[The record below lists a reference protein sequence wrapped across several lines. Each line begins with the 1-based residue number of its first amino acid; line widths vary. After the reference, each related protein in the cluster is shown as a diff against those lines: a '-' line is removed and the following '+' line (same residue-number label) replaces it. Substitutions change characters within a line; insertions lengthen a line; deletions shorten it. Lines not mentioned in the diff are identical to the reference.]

1 MRMKNSKFYPALVLG
16 TICLVAALLLAGVNL
31 ITAPIIE
38 KNQNELANAALKEV
52 LPEGKNFQPIEITSD
67 YPAIVKAGYKAD
79 GGFVFK
85 MEVTGKSTGLVI
97 MCGVDTNGNVVGTK
111 VIASEETPDYAAKVF
126 PFVEGVDGKYG
137 GMDLDG
143 FDPFLVSQ
151 ATYTSQAYADAVKA
165 ALQSAIIAAG
175 GSVDTRTPEQILQ
188 DNCNA
193 ALGTTNLTYGRWFA
207 TEALVG
213 IDKTYVPENG
223 NNKQFVFV
231 IGDKFIGVNATG
243 VITAGISAEDAAK
256 ATAAYALASTSNPT
270 PITELPGAIDKQT
283 VKNAY
288 LTAHGSYVF
297 DLVGKGYYSEP
308 IEFSLSVT
316 ADGKIIDM
324 VTTSQHEDEGQGG
337 AGHADYY
344 DKWIGATIDDVVI
357 SNEKIPADTTDI
369 GAIAGSTFTSN
380 GYQKAVMAALQA
392 ATLLSGGKID
402 PVELLESKIA
412 ELAPGFV
419 NPKAVALPAGSEF
432 AKIFKAS
439 NDAGF
444 AYIYSNGEIGYLVLV
459 NATGACAVYD
469 IDGENVTN
477 AQATLAESAKTHA
490 KANQKSYDDAL
501 TKKVNNVFANAAT
514 DITTVEVNA
523 FGTLVSALTFKVDGA
538 DYYAFYSRSM
548 GYKQMDVYIVIDA
561 NGAIAKLDVKSLFF
575 DEDYF
580 PAYPEDLDQKEY
592 KENFEGITLDTWTGD
607 EAMIAGATKTSN
619 AIKQST
625 NDAFDAFGLITA
637 KGGDQQ

>member
-16 TICLVAALLLAGVNL
+16 TICLVATLLLSGVNMITRPLIEAAQNAAITAALL
-31 ITAPIIE
+31 
-38 KNQNELANAALKEV
+38 EV
-52 LPEGKNFQPIEITSD
+52 LPGGKNFEEIEITSE
-67 YPAIVKAGYKAD
+67 YPAIVTAGYKAD
-79 GGFVFK
+79 GGYVFK
-85 MEVTGKSTGLVI
+85 MEVVGKSAGLVI
-97 MCGVDTNGNVVGTK
+97 MCGVDADGKVAGTK

-126 PFVEGVDGKYG
+126 PFVEGNDGKYS
-137 GMDLDG
+137 GMNLDG
-143 FDPFLVSQ
+143 FDSFLVSQ

-207 TEALVG
+207 TEALTG
-213 IDKTYVPENG
+213 INKTYVPENG

-243 VITAGISAEDAAK
+243 VITEGVSAEDAAK

-270 PITELPGAIDKQT
+270 PIAELPNGVDT
-283 VKNAY
+283 RLVKKAY
-288 LTAHGSYVF
+288 ITAHGSYVF
-297 DLVGKGYYSEP
+297 DLSGNGYYSKP

-337 AGHADYY
+337 AGNEAYY
-344 DKWIGATIDDVVI
+344 DKWIGATADDIVI
-357 SNEKIPADTTDI
+357 STSGKNPDI
-369 GAIAGSTFTSN
+369 GAIAGSTYTSN
-380 GYQKAVMAALQA
+380 GYQEAVKAALQA
-392 ATLLSGGKID
+392 ATLLSGGKVD
-402 PVELLESKIA
+402 PTELLESKIA

-432 AKIFKAS
+432 AKILKAS

-444 AYIYSNGEIGYLVLV
+444 AYIYSDGEIGYLVLV
-459 NATGACAVYD
+459 NATGVCAVYNV
-469 IDGENVTN
+469 DGENVTN
-477 AQATLAESAKTHA
+477 EQATLAESAKAHA
-490 KANQKSYDDAL
+490 KENQKSYDNNL
-501 TKKVNNVFANAAT
+501 TMKVEKLFATAS
-514 DITTVEVNA
+514 DITTIEVDA

-580 PAYPEDLDQKEY
+580 PAYPEDLNQKEY
-592 KENFEGITLDTWTGD
+592 KENFEGITSDTWTGD

-625 NDAFDAFGLITA
+625 NDAFDAFERITA
-637 KGGDQQ
+637 KGGDQ

>member
-38 KNQNELANAALKEV
+38 KNQNELANAALREV

-67 YPAIVKAGYKAD
+67 YPAIVTAGYKAD

-85 MEVTGKSTGLVI
+85 MEVTGKSTGLII
-97 MCGVDTNGNVVGTK
+97 MCGVDTNGHVVGTK
-111 VIASEETPDYAAKVF
+111 VIASEETPSYAANVF
-126 PFVEGVDGKYG
+126 PFVEGVNGKYS

-143 FDPFLVSQ
+143 FDPFLVAQ

-193 ALGTTNLTYGRWFA
+193 ALGTTKLTYGRWFA

-270 PITELPGAIDKQT
+270 PISELPKGVDT
-283 VKNAY
+283 RLVKKAY
-288 LTAHGSYVF
+288 VTAHGSYVF
-297 DLVGKGYYSEP
+297 ELSGNGYYSKP

-324 VTTSQHEDEGQGG
+324 VTTSQHEHEGQGG
-337 AGHADYY
+337 AGNEAYY
-344 DKWIGATIDDVVI
+344 DKWIGATADDIVI
-357 SNEKIPADTTDI
+357 STSSKNPDI
-369 GAIAGSTFTSN
+369 GAIAGSTFTSK
-380 GYQKAVMAALQA
+380 GYQEAVKAALQA
-392 ATLLSGGKID
+392 ATLLSGGKVD
-402 PVELLESKIA
+402 PAQLLESKIA

-444 AYIYSNGEIGYLVLV
+444 AYIYSDGEIGYLVLV
-459 NATGACAVYD
+459 NATGVCAVYN
-469 IDGENVTN
+469 IDGEDVTD
-477 AQATLAESAKTHA
+477 AQATLAESAKAHA
-490 KANQKSYDDAL
+490 KANQKSYDSNL
-501 TKKVNNVFANAAT
+501 TMKVEKLYAT
-514 DITTVEVNA
+514 ASDITTVEVNA

-548 GYKQMDVYIVIDA
+548 GYKQMDVYIIIDA
-561 NGAIAKLDVKSLFF
+561 NGAIAKLDVKSLLF
-575 DEDYF
+575 DEEYF
-580 PAYPEDLDQKEY
+580 QYESSYPEDLDPKDY
-592 KENFEGITLDTWTGD
+592 KEGFEGITSDWTGE

-625 NDAFDAFGLITA
+625 NDAFDAFELITA

>member
-16 TICLVAALLLAGVNL
+16 TICLVATLLLAGVNL

-67 YPAIVKAGYKAD
+67 YPAIVTAGYKAD
-79 GGFVFK
+79 GGYVFK
-85 MEVTGKSTGLVI
+85 MEVTGKSTGLII
-97 MCGVDTNGNVVGTK
+97 MCGVDTNGNIVGTK
-111 VIASEETPDYAAKVF
+111 VIASEETPSYAEKVF
-126 PFVEGVDGKYG
+126 PFVEGIDGKYG

-207 TEALVG
+207 TEALAG
-213 IDKTYVPENG
+213 INKTYVPEDG
-223 NNKQFVFV
+223 DNKQFVFV

-243 VITAGISAEDAAK
+243 VITAGVSAEDAAK

-270 PITELPGAIDKQT
+270 PIAELPKGVDT
-283 VKNAY
+283 RLVKKAY
-288 LTAHGSYVF
+288 VTAHGSYVF
-297 DLVGKGYYSEP
+297 ELSGNGYYPKQP

-337 AGHADYY
+337 AGNEAYY
-344 DKWIGATIDDVVI
+344 DKWIGATADDIVI
-357 SNEKIPADTTDI
+357 STSSKNPDI
-369 GAIAGSTFTSN
+369 GAIAGSTFTSK
-380 GYQKAVMAALQA
+380 GYQEAVKAALQA
-392 ATLLSGGKID
+392 ATLLSGGKVD
-402 PVELLESKIA
+402 PAQLLESKIA

-444 AYIYSNGEIGYLVLV
+444 AYIYSDGEIGYLVLV
-459 NATGACAVYD
+459 NATGACAVYN
-469 IDGENVTN
+469 IDGEDVTN
-477 AQATLAESAKTHA
+477 EQATLAESAKAHA
-490 KANQKSYDDAL
+490 KENQKSYDNNL
-501 TKKVNNVFANAAT
+501 TMKVEKLFATAS
-514 DITTVEVNA
+514 DITTIEVDA

-592 KENFEGITLDTWTGD
+592 KENFEGITSDTWTGD

-625 NDAFDAFGLITA
+625 NDAFDAFEQITA
-637 KGGDQQ
+637 KGGDQ

>member
-1 MRMKNSKFYPALVLG
+1 MKNSKFYPALVLG
-16 TICLVAALLLAGVNL
+16 TICLVAALLLSGVNM
-31 ITAPIIE
+31 ITRPIIE
-38 KNQNELANAALKEV
+38 KKQNELANAALLEV
-52 LPEGKNFQPIEITSD
+52 LPEGKNFKEIELTPE

-79 GGFVFK
+79 GGYVFK
-85 MEVTGKSTGLVI
+85 MEVKGYQPGLIIMVGIDEEGKIV
-97 MCGVDTNGNVVGTK
+97 
-111 VIASEETPDYAAKVF
+111 AAKHIATNETYG
-126 PFVEGVDGKYG
+126 VEAQLNNAYVGNT
-137 GMDLDG
+137 LD
-143 FDPFLVSQ
+143 DISLIL
-151 ATYTSQAYADAVKA
+151 ATGATTAPLTSAAYHSAMTA
-165 ALQSAIIAAG
+165 ALQAAAIAG
-175 GSVDTRTPEQILQ
+175 GASVDTRTPEQILQ

-193 ALGTTNLTYGRWFA
+193 ALGTTNLTYSRWFA

-213 IDKTYVPENG
+213 VDKTYVPENG

-270 PITELPGAIDKQT
+270 PITELPKGVDT
-283 VKNAY
+283 RLVKKAY
-288 LTAHGSYVF
+288 VTAHGSYVF
-297 DLVGKGYYSEP
+297 ELSGNGYYSKP

-337 AGHADYY
+337 AGNEAYY
-344 DKWIGATIDDVVI
+344 DKWIGATADDIVI
-357 SNEKIPADTTDI
+357 STSSKNPDI
-369 GAIAGSTFTSN
+369 GAIAGSTFTSK
-380 GYQKAVMAALQA
+380 GYQEAVKAALQA
-392 ATLLSGGKID
+392 ATLLSGGKVD
-402 PVELLESKIA
+402 PTELLESKIA

-432 AKIFKAS
+432 AKILKAS

-444 AYIYSNGEIGYLVLV
+444 AYIYSDGEIGYLVLV
-459 NATGACAVYD
+459 NATGACAVYNM
-469 IDGENVTN
+469 DGEDVTD
-477 AQATLAESAKTHA
+477 AQATLAESAKAHA
-490 KANQKSYDDAL
+490 KENQKSYDSNL
-501 TKKVNNVFANAAT
+501 TMKVEKLYAT
-514 DITTVEVNA
+514 ASDITTVEVNA

-548 GYKQMDVYIVIDA
+548 GYKQMDVYLVIDA

-580 PAYPEDLDQKEY
+580 PAYPEDLDQKDY

-625 NDAFDAFGLITA
+625 NDAFAAFELITA
-637 KGGDQQ
+637 KGGDQ